1 MVGHHHNK
9 GNLRRQ
15 RMDFKLGE
23 KEESLREEI
32 RKFAREELPAG
43 WVGPTVLDQE
53 CRDWEIEKAI
63 AKKLA
68 QKGWLVMSWP
78 KEYGGRDAS
87 LWEQTVYE
95 MEVGYWGIPGAFM
108 GISGVQWVGPCL
120 MLFGSE
126 EQKKKYLPL
135 IASGEPDGVWCT
147 GYSEPNAGSDL
158 ANLQTRAVRD
168 GDEYVINGQKVW
180 TSAAHRSRWCWLMAR
195 TDTNAVKKHRGLS
208 LFIVDMQS
216 PGVTVSP
223 LPNYYGRHHF
233 NEVFFDNVRIP
244 ASDLVGEENRGWY
257 LLMQALA
264 FERRSLAPTT
274 YGAFKRVLEEL
285 VQYVKETKHGGRAL
299 SQNTMIRGK
308 LADMAIELEMLKL
321 FAYQLTWRLSQ
332 GEIPVYESSRNKVM
346 SDDLVKRI
354 AIAAAEILGAYS
366 QVDPDSK
373 WARLDGIVQGAYL
386 GFPGQAIAAGT
397 DEVEKSIIGQFKL
410 GLPKSY

>member
-1 MVGHHHNK
+1 
-9 GNLRRQ
+9 
-15 RMDFKLGE
+15 MDFKLGE
-23 KEESLREEI
+23 KEQALIEEI
-32 RKFAREELPAG
+32 RKFAEEELPSG
-43 WVGPTVLDQE
+43 WVGASLADGGE
-53 CRDWEIEKAI
+53 SRDWEFEMSM

-87 LWEQTVYE
+87 LLEQTVYE
-95 MEVGYWGIPGAFM
+95 IEIAYWGIPGAWM
-108 GISGVQWVGPCL
+108 GVSGVQWVGPCL

-126 EQKKKYLPL
+126 EQRKKYLPL

-168 GDEYVINGQKVW
+168 GDEYIVNGQKVW

-195 TDTNAVKKHRGLS
+195 TDPNALKKHRGLS
-208 LFIVDMQS
+208 LFIVDMKS

-223 LPNYYGRHHF
+223 LLNYYGRHHF

-244 ASDLVGEENRGWY
+244 ASNLVGEENKGWY
-257 LLMQALA
+257 QLMQALA
-264 FERRSLAPTT
+264 FERRSTAPIT
-274 YGAFKRVLEEL
+274 YGAFKRLLEEL
-285 VQYVKETKHGGRAL
+285 VEYSKDTQYEGSPL
-299 SQNTMIRGK
+299 SQNPVIRRK
-308 LADMAIELEMLKL
+308 LADMAIGLEMLKL
-321 FAYQLTWRLSQ
+321 FAFQLTWRLSQ
-332 GEIPVYESSRNKVM
+332 GAIPTYESSRNKVM
-346 SDDLVKRI
+346 GDEVMKLM
-354 AIAAAEILGAYS
+354 ATTAAEILGAYS

-373 WARLDGIVQGAYL
+373 WARLNGAVQGLYL

-397 DEVEKSIIGQFKL
+397 AEVEKSIIGQFRL

>member
-1 MVGHHHNK
+1 
-9 GNLRRQ
+9 
-15 RMDFKLGE
+15 MDFRLGE
-23 KEESLREEI
+23 KEQALIEEI
-32 RKFAREELPAG
+32 RKFAETELPSG
-43 WVGPTVLDQE
+43 WVGASLADGGE
-53 CRDWEIEKAI
+53 SRDWEFEMSM

-87 LWEQTVYE
+87 LLEQTVYE
-95 MEVGYWGIPGAFM
+95 IEIAYWGIPGAWM
-108 GISGVQWVGPCL
+108 GVSGVQWVGPCL

-126 EQKKKYLPL
+126 EQRKKHLPL

-168 GDEYVINGQKVW
+168 GDEYIINGQKVW

-195 TDTNAVKKHRGLS
+195 TDPNALKKHRGLS
-208 LFIVDMQS
+208 LFIVDMKS

-223 LPNYYGRHHF
+223 LLNYYGRHHF

-244 ASDLVGEENRGWY
+244 ASNLVGEENKGWY
-257 LLMQALA
+257 QLMQALA
-264 FERRSLAPTT
+264 FERRSTAPIT
-274 YGAFKRVLEEL
+274 YGGFKRLLEEL
-285 VQYVKETKHGGRAL
+285 VEYSKDTQYEGSPL
-299 SQNTMIRGK
+299 SQNPVIRHK
-308 LADMAIELEMLKL
+308 LADMAIGLEMLKL
-321 FAYQLTWRLSQ
+321 FAFQLTWRLSQ
-332 GEIPVYESSRNKVM
+332 GAIPTYESSRNKVM
-346 SDDLVKRI
+346 GDEVMKLM
-354 AIAAAEILGAYS
+354 ATTAAEILGAYS

-373 WARLDGIVQGAYL
+373 WARLSGAVQGSYL

-397 DEVEKSIIGQFKL
+397 AEVEKSIIGQFRL

>member
-1 MVGHHHNK
+1 MN
-9 GNLRRQ
+9 
-15 RMDFKLGE
+15 FELGE
-23 KEESLREEI
+23 KEQALRDEI
-32 RKFAREELPAG
+32 GEFAKQELPLG
-43 WVGPTVLDQE
+43 WVGTTPIDQE
-53 CRDWEIEKAI
+53 CRDWEIEKCI

-87 LWEQTVYE
+87 LLEQTVYE
-95 MEVGYWGIPGAFM
+95 MEIGYWGIPGAFM
-108 GISGVQWVGPCL
+108 GISGTQWVGPCL
-120 MLFGSE
+120 MLFGTE

-147 GYSEPNAGSDL
+147 AYSEPNAGSDL

-168 GDEYVINGQKVW
+168 GDEYIINGQKVW

-195 TDTNAVKKHRGLS
+195 TDTDALKKHRGLS
-208 LFIVDMQS
+208 LFIVDMKS

-223 LPNYYGRHHF
+223 LLNYYGRHHF

-244 ASDLVGEENRGWY
+244 VSNLVGEENRGWY

-264 FERRSLAPTT
+264 FERRSLAPVT
-274 YGAFKRVLEEL
+274 YGTSKRLLEEL
-285 VQYVKETKHGGRAL
+285 VQYVKGTEYGGTSL
-299 SQNTMIRGK
+299 SQNAVVRHK
-308 LADMAIELEMLKL
+308 LADMAIDLEMLKL
-321 FAYQLTWRLSQ
+321 FAYQLTWRLSL
-332 GEIPVYESSRNKVM
+332 GEIPVYESSRNKVT
-346 SDDLVKRI
+346 SDEIIERI

-373 WARLDGIVQGAYL
+373 WARLGGVVQGSYL

-397 DEVEKSIIGQFKL
+397 AEVERSIVGQFKL